1 MQGYPGGSVVGFAPD
16 QKGRP
21 LFSFSSMSSHTQE
34 SVPKATFSR
43 LSMIFTSHGTRKTP
57 FGSTSKTTGQY
68 FVSPQVG
75 DCRVQLW
82 CNHVV

>member
-34 SVPKATFSR
+34 WVPMGQEKR
-43 LSMIFTSHGTRKTP
+43 LLAQHLKQP
-57 FGSTSKTTGQY
+57 DSTLLVPRLGIVEY
-68 FVSPQVG
+68 NCGVIM
-75 DCRVQLW
+75 
-82 CNHVV
+82 